1 MAEIIEKIKEKLKKH
16 PLVNY
21 DKTENSIS
29 VLPIL
34 ENGFTVSLEIYPD
47 NFKVFYENWHE
58 DFEDEDEALNCFA
71 FGLSNECRLKQ
82 FSKNGEAYKWTLEY
96 KDGQDWVADST
107 VSLFN
112 FSFWKITTI
121 EYLQNDLIK

>member
-1 MAEIIEKIKEKLKKH
+1 MPEPLLHIRHLELINEAGKL
-16 PLVNY
+16 VS
-21 DKTENSIS
+21 D
-29 VLPIL
+29 
-34 ENGFTVSLEIYPD
+34 FSLEIFPD
-47 NFKVFYENWHE
+47 NFKVFYEGWHE

-96 KDGQDWVADST
+96 KDGEDWIADST

-112 FSFWKITTI
+112 ISFWKSTTI